1 MEHAED
7 ASQAKEMLTAA
18 LATVLRNH
26 AGFDRRVVRRLFQ
39 LDFQIL
45 LLGKNAPN
53 KCCEEGWLWLAVCC
67 AMKKFLATPRKIKN
81 LFKKE
86 LEEAAVTGELDNRVQ
101 AVFVALARA
110 WDGDSQ
116 STEGLNSRVRQRT
129 QKPPNLGRDT
139 LNADIGD
146 FEHDAAGYERRT
158 TRLECSEVKTSS
170 RVPHGRARV

>member
-1 MEHAED
+1 MGACAHEHAEN

-26 AGFDRRVVRRLFQ
+26 AGLYCFWVRTLQTSAVMKGR
-39 LDFQIL
+39 
-45 LLGKNAPN
+45 
-53 KCCEEGWLWLAVCC
+53 LWLTVCC
-67 AMKKFLATPRKIKN
+67 ARKTFSLTPRKIKT

-86 LEEAAVTGELDNRVQ
+86 LEEAAVTGELDNRVE
-101 AVFVALARA
+101 AVFVSLARA

-116 STEGLNSRVRQRT
+116 STEGLVSWVRQGT
-129 QKPPNLGRDT
+129 QKPPNLGLGT
-139 LNADIGD
+139 LNADNGD